1 MLYVSTERLE
11 RAYMSPRPIFDW
23 PVELVDVV
31 VATEFE
37 VDVVVAR
44 EIEVTRGCVGC

>member
-1 MLYVSTERLE
+1 MLYVSTERLK
-11 RAYMSPRPIFDW
+11 RAYTSPRPIFDR

-44 EIEVTRGCVGC
+44 EVEVTSGCVGC